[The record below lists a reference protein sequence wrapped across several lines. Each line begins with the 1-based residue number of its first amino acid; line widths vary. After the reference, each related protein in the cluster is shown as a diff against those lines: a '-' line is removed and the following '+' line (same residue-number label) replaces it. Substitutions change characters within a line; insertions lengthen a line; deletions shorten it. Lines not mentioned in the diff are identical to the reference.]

1 MAGTPNPLV
10 RFSSGVLRV
19 YRLFRSVILNL
30 VFLFLLL
37 VVFASLSGP
46 PPLVIE
52 NDSALLL
59 EPDGVIVEQ
68 LSYTNPLDSFVNEAA
83 GATVIGEV
91 LLQDVIDVIAIA
103 RDDARITSLIL
114 NTDKLAGGG
123 FSHLQDIGA
132 ALRSFRESGK
142 KVYAVGSNYTQAQ
155 YYLAAQADE
164 VILNSFGAVGIE
176 GFSAWQNYFSEL
188 ITKLGINVH
197 IFRVG
202 EYKSAVEPFE
212 RMDMSPEAE
221 ENYTRLLGDLW
232 RLYVD
237 DVTAARN
244 LADGQLQDIVDHQD
258 EHLLDFDGDAG
269 QMALQRNLVD
279 RVESQAATR
288 TYLVD
293 LLGHG
298 TELRTVDYRPYLR
311 SQRGP
316 APGPASGLPVTDK
329 VGIIVAAGNIIDGEA
344 PRGLIGGESLS
355 QLIRQARDDE
365 TIKALVLR
373 IDSGGGSA
381 FASEMIR
388 TELEAFKGDGRPV
401 VVSMGS
407 VAASGGYWIA
417 TPADQIWASPSTVTG
432 SIGIF
437 GIYPTFENSFAKL
450 GIGTDGVGTTE
461 LAGYMTI
468 GRPLTPLAERSLQ
481 LTVENGYERF
491 LDLVSA
497 SRNMTVEAVDAVA
510 QGRVWSG
517 EAALELGLIDQ
528 LGSLDEAVAAA
539 AELAG
544 IDSYDRL
551 VIEQAMT
558 PAQLFL
564 QQLADN
570 TLLGPPLLSL
580 AVSLHDAAPIERLL
594 AGLQRE
600 LRDLLHLNDPNALY
614 LKCLECAAPLR

>member
-1 MAGTPNPLV
+1 MAGTPNPLI

-19 YRLFRSVILNL
+19 YRFFRSVILNL
-30 VFLFLLL
+30 VFLLLL
-37 VVFASLSGP
+37 LIVFASLSGP
-46 PPLVIE
+46 PPLVVG

-91 LLQDVIDVIAIA
+91 LLQDMIDVIAYA
-103 RDDARITSLIL
+103 RDDERITSLIL

-123 FSHLQDIGA
+123 FSHLQDIAA

-176 GFSAWQNYFSEL
+176 GFSAWQNYFGEL

-232 RLYVD
+232 GLYVA
-237 DVTAARN
+237 DVTTARN
-244 LADGQLQDIVDHQD
+244 LAGGQLQDVIDNHD
-258 EHLLDFDGDAG
+258 EHLADYDGDAA
-269 QMALQRNLVD
+269 QLALQSNLVD

-288 TYLVD
+288 TYLLD

-316 APGPASGLPVTDK
+316 APGPESGLPVTDK

-355 QLIRQARDDE
+355 QLIRQAREDE
-365 TIKALVLR
+365 TVKALVLR

-450 GIGTDGVGTTE
+450 GIGTDGVGTSE

-497 SRNMTVEAVDAVA
+497 SRNMTVEAVDAIA

-517 EAALELGLIDQ
+517 QAALELGLVDQ
-528 LGSLDEAVAAA
+528 LGSLDEAVIAA

-544 IDSYDRL
+544 IDSY
-551 VIEQAMT
+551 
-558 PAQLFL
+558 
-564 QQLADN
+564 
-570 TLLGPPLLSL
+570 
-580 AVSLHDAAPIERLL
+580 
-594 AGLQRE
+594 
-600 LRDLLHLNDPNALY
+600 
-614 LKCLECAAPLR
+614 